1 MSSGP
6 RIRRIS
12 ETNADFNA
20 AETMRFRRFRDF
32 DDGETVTGL
41 GYDIVIRR
49 RHLGELHMPT
59 GELVACDP
67 FNGLETEPFDT
78 ALVPGAYSVVL
89 FAAELRDEVV
99 IAYAMLVVDESEP
112 VQWEVASV
120 VEQSSGRYDVDSG
133 DGYPVD
139 SSLGAF
145 MDAATAKA
153 LMDYSH
159 AVLPDDDDYR
169 RTVRRRVRRRL
180 EREYGWANVN
190 LKHDADVPVPES
202 QESLNVVAFDAGY
215 GPGLYSTYLGWDDD
229 EELARVV
236 TDFDVLDLEFQK
248 FPLSS

>member
-1 MSSGP
+1 
-6 RIRRIS
+6 
-12 ETNADFNA
+12 
-20 AETMRFRRFRDF
+20 MRFQRFRDF
-32 DDGETVTGL
+32 EDGETVTGL

-49 RHLGELHMPT
+49 RNLGELQMPT
-59 GELVACDP
+59 GDLVACDP

-78 ALVPGAYSVVL
+78 SFAPGGYSVIL

-99 IAYAMLVVDESEP
+99 IAYAMLVVDSDDP
-112 VQWEVASV
+112 VQWEVATIG
-120 VEQSSGRYDVDSG
+120 EPSSSRFDVGSG

-139 SSLGAF
+139 SSLGSF

-180 EREYGWANVN
+180 ERGYGWANVN

-202 QESLNVVAFDAGY
+202 REEMNVVVFDAGY
-215 GPGLYSTYLGWDDD
+215 GPGLYSTHLGFNEDGD
-229 EELARVV
+229 LARVV
-236 TDFDVLDLEFQK
+236 TDFDVLDFEFQK